1 MTLPTINPATSK
13 FNWVPTTVNTDGS
26 ALQPGEITGY
36 CIGIR
41 SATAAGSAAGVY
53 PAVSSATPANAVSDA
68 FSALNLVLKP
78 DTYFAAVQSIGPLAS
93 GWSSEVEFVIAQP
106 VPAAPTGFSVA

>member
-26 ALQPGEITGY
+26 PLQPGEITGY
-36 CIGIR
+36 VVGIR
-41 SATAAGSAAGVY
+41 SATASGTTLGVY
-53 PAVSSATPANAVSDA
+53 PAVSSATPATAVSDA

-78 DTYFAAVQSIGPLAS
+78 DTYFAAVQSVGPLTS
-93 GWSSEVEFVIAQP
+93 PWSAEVEFVIAQP
-106 VPAAPTGFSVA
+106 QPSAPTGFTVG